1 MIFGYA
7 LQYGSGS
14 TFLSGGWYW
23 DDPVMKAIYSVYM
36 PLFIAVSGYLY
47 WFSMQS
53 HGSVQSALRRI
64 RQLLPVCIVWGIAL
78 WLLRIASGKSG
89 DFKSLAR
96 LCITGFWLLW
106 TLMIS
111 ACVASLVE
119 CVAPRKALARI
130 AMYGVLLGAAFF
142 TTDLYWLNAHKFMLF
157 LFAAG
162 VCCGRYGC
170 KWLLGRMAAVVSLL
184 TWCALIPFYTRDSL
198 FI

>member
-1 MIFGYA
+1 
-7 LQYGSGS
+7 
-14 TFLSGGWYW
+14 
-23 DDPVMKAIYSVYM
+23 MKAIYSVHM

-96 LCITGFWLLW
+96 LCITDFWFLW
-106 TLMIS
+106 TLMIA

-130 AMYGVLLGAAFF
+130 RPMKHGATKPCMRMFRCLCRLPMLLSVGIGRMEKSEFRSR
-142 TTDLYWLNAHKFMLF
+142 
-157 LFAAG
+157 
-162 VCCGRYGC
+162 GRYQ
-170 KWLLGRMAAVVSLL
+170 KAFGRRIIFWKSL
-184 TWCALIPFYTRDSL
+184 IG
-198 FI
+198 